1 LLYFL
6 QSSLENSTNDQYILQ
21 MKAATSK
28 ILLLEVSVFLLCVV
42 VVLFGHDHGISH
54 RSLRKSPGNH
64 FLGYMPRGR
73 DAKNAESASSKCI
86 DASLLIRSLRLRGG
100 KGKGGGGKGNK
111 GSSSSSGGQ
120 AQIVTLKQGK
130 KSFEVLAKSGA
141 PAQFKEGKISAEEAL
156 EIEQVFNDARKLTK
170 CSDAELQAAFGT
182 NDQLKCCEKVLEKGD
197 FSLTA
202 HERKKKIEEK
212 TEEIV
217 SEIIRNYRSTL
228 TKSVVAREQVEIAFK
243 DAKIKIDSEKPA
255 RSQID
260 DILEKLQTS
269 LSLYRMETD
278 YVIRFNS
285 KYGSALSVIKKYGQ
299 VKATTKDAADFF
311 VVEVGIPPANYD
323 DLMKGLSKPTSGDFE
338 IDTVGSKNEPK
349 AAKPEKGKK
358 IVKESKDHHRQH
370 NKEKKKERNRAKGK

>member
-1 LLYFL
+1 
-6 QSSLENSTNDQYILQ
+6 

-54 RSLRKSPGNH
+54 RSL
-64 FLGYMPRGR
+64 
-73 DAKNAESASSKCI
+73 
-86 DASLLIRSLRLRGG
+86 SLRLRGG

-323 DLMKGLSKPTSGDFE
+323 DLMKGLSKPTSGKRKSDFE